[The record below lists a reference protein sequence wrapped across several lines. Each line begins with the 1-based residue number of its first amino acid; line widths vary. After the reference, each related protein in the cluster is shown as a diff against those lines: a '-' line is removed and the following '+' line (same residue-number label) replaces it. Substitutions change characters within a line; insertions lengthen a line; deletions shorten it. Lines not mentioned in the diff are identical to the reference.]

1 MLLVGGQPDAR
12 VRDGFTCTVSQLGDL
27 AGQWLEATGTT
38 SDWVVRPLQLS
49 KDAAQVRPRSGD
61 SRAPAA
67 KCRIAHGGVTAS
79 LTTCAHSCS
88 EPRGRYRVVAL
99 IVAEEFQYVWS
110 ARNPGSQDRAGV
122 HRVRPPSAGEC
133 APATSILTIRSSVL
147 GSSNVAVTDAAAR
160 QPTNRESRATVLL
173 LVDAAATR
181 SDALV

>member
-1 MLLVGGQPDAR
+1 VLRRKTPDR
-12 VRDGFTCTVSQLGDL
+12 SRWGDRKL
-27 AGQWLEATGTT
+27 
-38 SDWVVRPLQLS
+38 DYVRPQLQ
-49 KDAAQVRPRSGD
+49 
-61 SRAPAA
+61 RAEGP
-67 KCRIAHGGVTAS
+67 I
-79 LTTCAHSCS
+79 
-88 EPRGRYRVVAL
+88 RVVAL

-110 ARNPGSQDRAGV
+110 ARNPGSQARAGV

-133 APATSILTIRSSVL
+133 APATSILTIRSSVS